1 MRVDEGSGKEFRVQ
15 WTDEEN
21 RLVAERAAAYLRAG
35 VDKTMISAIRRAQEQ
50 LLPPKRQRP
59 HMQSRANV
67 PKCAAIIEELLAALS
82 TAPPAD
88 TQAEVQAE
96 TPPVAAPTEAPT
108 EAPAATPPTP
118 VGELSDQVRLTLHPT
133 ANGTNHPP
141 HEPPLGTL
149 SGDADYDD
157 HDRHHE
163 PVEIED
169 YVPGGRYIPELPPLP
184 SRDQLIDA
192 GAGFIEELFMASAK
206 RILTNPEVGRWL
218 QGFMNRQLPNLVQED
233 ATTKPTKHDPTPI
246 STQKGAV
253 PKVVVCGVKPQHF
266 NRLRDSINGRLQV
279 NFFYDGGGGGG
290 AGLLKLRD
298 KLAGASVALF
308 TIEATS
314 HAHVGIA
321 KQVGVRALRVS
332 GATETMQKALA
343 DVATQ
348 LGR

>member
-67 PKCAAIIEELLAALS
+67 PKCAAIIEELLAAP

-88 TQAEVQAE
+88 TTPRQAEVQAE

-233 ATTKPTKHDPTPI
+233 ATKPSPR
-246 STQKGAV
+246 STTRHLSARRRVQCPRWSCAVLSRSTSTGFATRSTGACKSTSSTTVAAVAV
-253 PKVVVCGVKPQHF
+253 PACSSF
-266 NRLRDSINGRLQV
+266 
-279 NFFYDGGGGGG
+279 
-290 AGLLKLRD
+290 
-298 KLAGASVALF
+298 
-308 TIEATS
+308 ATS
-314 HAHVGIA
+314 SQGRRLLCSQSRQPVMRTSASQSRWGCA
-321 KQVGVRALRVS
+321 PC
-332 GATETMQKALA
+332 ELA
-343 DVATQ
+343 APPKPCKRHWPT
-348 LGR
+348 